1 MGRDLSEA
9 KYYAVLKF
17 LDRVACSYVDK
28 LRGAMKSWEAG
39 NNKWLDY
46 ARPNSEDDRRK
57 FFNDVHA
64 GIWHAHNIVAWHFA
78 KKLGVEDL
86 RATRNSAAES
96 RQWLRAKGKLKLLS
110 AMASSIERISR
121 QSFAHELLDA
131 D

>member
-28 LRGAMKSWEAG
+28 LCRAMKSWKTG

-46 ARPNSEDDRRK
+46 ARPESEEDRSR
-57 FFNDVHA
+57 FFNEVHA
-64 GIWHAHNIVAWHFA
+64 AIWHAHNIVAWHFA
-78 KKLGVEDL
+78 KKFGVEDL
-86 RATRNSAAES
+86 RVTRNSAAES
-96 RQWLRAKGKLKLLS
+96 RQWLRSKGKLKLLS

-121 QSFAHELLDA
+121 QRFAHELLDA

>member
-1 MGRDLSEA
+1 MGRDLNEA

-17 LDRVACSYVDK
+17 LDRVASSYVDK
-28 LRGAMKSWEAG
+28 LQRAMKSWERG

-46 ARPNSEDDRRK
+46 ARPEKETDKQLFFSE
-57 FFNDVHA
+57 VHA
-64 GIWHAHNIVAWHFA
+64 AIWHAHNIVAWHFA